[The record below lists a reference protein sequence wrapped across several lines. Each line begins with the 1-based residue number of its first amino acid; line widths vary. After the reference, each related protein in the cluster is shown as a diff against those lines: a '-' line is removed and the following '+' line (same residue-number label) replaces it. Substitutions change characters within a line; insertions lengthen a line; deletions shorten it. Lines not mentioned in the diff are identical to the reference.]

1 MKERIETKS
10 DLIDA
15 LNEAQEQ
22 LESFLNTL
30 TTEQMTNAQDAAGWS
45 VKDHLAHLIA
55 WQNGMTALLQ
65 FQPRWPA
72 MGLTDEFVQQHEGD
86 YDAINQRVITPYR
99 DKPADTIL
107 ALRMES
113 DTQFRQTLDGLSD
126 EQLRRPYSHYQ
137 PNEPGEETDEP
148 IMNWVAAN
156 SALHIIEHLPW
167 MKRIMARKNV

>member
-30 TTEQMTNAQDAAGWS
+30 TTEQMTNAQDAAG
-45 VKDHLAHLIA
+45 
-55 WQNGMTALLQ
+55 
-65 FQPRWPA
+65 WPA